1 MHASIATNIF
11 PLFFI
16 LFFIFFVWRVVYFL
30 SFCMIKEIMCDK
42 IMTYTIKQKVVVHKI
57 CIYMHT
63 KLRFVNK
70 MYTDLFYFCILL
82 VK

>member
-1 MHASIATNIF
+1 
-11 PLFFI
+11 
-16 LFFIFFVWRVVYFL
+16 
-30 SFCMIKEIMCDK
+30 MIKEIMCDK